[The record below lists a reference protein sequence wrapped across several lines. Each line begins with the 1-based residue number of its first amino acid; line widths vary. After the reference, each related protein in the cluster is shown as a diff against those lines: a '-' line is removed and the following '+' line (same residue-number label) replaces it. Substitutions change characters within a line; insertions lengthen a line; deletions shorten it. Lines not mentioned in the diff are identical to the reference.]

1 MLLRGWKGGVE
12 GDKRLVNNDYIRKK
26 LTMRKSLLFMLI
38 LFSVNRLAAQQV
50 VDLQENT
57 PYPYNGLEYGY
68 YISNGSSK
76 EVKGEDYDRF
86 EINLY
91 VSNKNSCIKMI
102 PLNNNYTGSSG
113 STSGSDEVQIA
124 EFNCTNATGKRL
136 TAKKGAVAAR
146 PWYTNVR
153 IPDETAKDKYRTIN
167 AQVGYAIRSGQT
179 FTNKIIVIVPKGEKP
194 KINCRLIY
202 IPEIQ

>member
-1 MLLRGWKGGVE
+1 
-12 GDKRLVNNDYIRKK
+12 
-26 LTMRKSLLFMLI
+26 MRNLFLFLLFLVS
-38 LFSVNRLAAQQV
+38 FSRLQAQQV
-50 VDLQENT
+50 VDLQENI
-57 PYPYNGLEYGY
+57 PYAYSGLEYGY
-68 YISNGSSK
+68 YNSNGSSK
-76 EVKGEDYDRF
+76 EVKGEDYDRY

-102 PLNNNYTGSSG
+102 PLNNSYTGSSG
-113 STSGSDEVQIA
+113 STTGTNEVQVA

-136 TAKKGAVAAR
+136 TAKKGSVSAR

-153 IPDETAKDKYRTIN
+153 IPDETTKEKYRTVN

-179 FTNKIIVIVPKGEKP
+179 FTSRIIVIVPKGEQP
-194 KINCRLIY
+194 RINCRLIF